1 MQHIGYSV
9 AFHFVKTLALLPLR
23 VFYFF
28 SNIFYYLIYY
38 IIKYRR
44 KTVYSNLVHAF
55 PEKSLPEVANIQK
68 AFYRHFSDFLL
79 ESLKTIQLSKKQ
91 LDNRFRFLNP
101 DIFDTYYYKGKS
113 VVLVSGH
120 FGNWE
125 WMVHIQEKLR
135 HKFYA
140 IYKPLQNKKHD
151 ELIKR
156 IRGKYNAVA
165 QLIPMQEVYKYM
177 IRFEKENQPSIVWF
191 LADQSPPADYPFK
204 TNFLNREVPFYNG
217 PEKIA
222 RKFNYPVV
230 FLSINKIKRGYYTA
244 SFKTICENPAMTS
257 PGEISEMIVTTLETE
272 IKQKP
277 EYWLWSHKRW
287 KHAKEK

>member
-9 AFHFVKTLALLPLR
+9 AFHAVKILALLPLW
-23 VFYFF
+23 VFYRF
-28 SNIFYYLIYY
+28 SDIFYFLIYY
-38 IIKYRR
+38 CIKYRR
-44 KTVYSNLVHAF
+44 KTVHSNLIHAF
-55 PEKSLPEVANIQK
+55 PEKSKSEIANIQK
-68 AFYRHFSDFLL
+68 AFYHHFSDFLL
-79 ESLKTIQLSKKQ
+79 ESLKTIQLSKNQ
-91 LDNRFRFLNP
+91 LDNRFQFLNP
-101 DIFDTYYYKGKS
+101 EIFHTYYYQGKS

-156 IRGKYNAVA
+156 IRGKYDTVS
-165 QLIPMQEVYKYM
+165 QLIPMQEVYKY
-177 IRFEKENQPSIVWF
+177 IVRFEKEKQPAIVWF

-204 TNFLNREVPFYNG
+204 THFFNREVPFYNG

-230 FLSINKIKRGYYTA
+230 YLSINKVKRGFYTA
-244 SFKTICENPAMTS
+244 SFKTICENPAS
-257 PGEISEMIVTTLETE
+257 ARPDEISELIVKTLEEE

-287 KHAKEK
+287 KHAREK